1 MPLVVNDPMDQ
12 SPTTDLILVMPFKDS
27 SLQFDYYI
35 KNQRISPDRKMLADN
50 CVPGGEV
57 GHHCGL
63 WDSLPLHLGAFANV
77 LTNSCSG
84 YQFNV
89 RKDRLHDESLHWKSQ
104 VQLHQS
110 YSSLV

>member
-1 MPLVVNDPMDQ
+1 
-12 SPTTDLILVMPFKDS
+12 
-27 SLQFDYYI
+27 
-35 KNQRISPDRKMLADN
+35 MLADN

-63 WDSLPLHLGAFANV
+63 WDSLPLHLGALANV
-77 LTNSCSG
+77 ITNSGSG

-104 VQLHQS
+104 VQLQQAFFVHFSAGQFRPKACGALS
-110 YSSLV
+110 FEGEKLSFRSKNTSFFHKGSFFVIF